1 MNKLLLYEWKSAGI
15 DWRKKQSMDNQ
26 YSVLMSLY
34 DKEKTEYLKTSLDSI
49 LKQTILP
56 KEIVLVL
63 DGPITDEQKIVLNEY
78 ADHLILVPLE
88 KNVGLGLALNEGLKH
103 CSCQLV
109 ARMDTDDIM
118 KPSRCEEQLVAFE
131 EDPELAIVGTQI
143 DEFMDNPEKSTT
155 SRVVPTS
162 HEAIFRFSKR
172 RNPFN
177 HPSVMYK
184 RDTVLKYGG
193 YNDIRRNQDFDLF
206 VRMLVGGEKAKNLEK
221 SLLYFRANKDNLMRR
236 KSWQKVSSDIRISNN
251 FRKMGHAGLLD
262 FLIVST
268 SHFILFLSPRWLAK
282 WISENLLRKK
292 SENNEN

>member
-1 MNKLLLYEWKSAGI
+1 MVMNETDYAYKYRRYGLEKEPL
-15 DWRKKQSMDNQ
+15 MDKQ

-34 DKEKTEYLKTSLDSI
+34 EKEKTEYLEKSLDSV
-49 LKQTILP
+49 LNQSILP
-56 KEIVLVL
+56 KEIIVVL
-63 DGPITDEQKIVLNEY
+63 DGPITDEQRKVLDKYQERVT
-78 ADHLILVPLE
+78 LVPLE
-88 KNVGLGLALNEGLKH
+88 ENVGLGLALNEGLEH
-103 CSCQLV
+103 CTTELV

-118 KPSRCEEQLVAFE
+118 KPTRCEKQLEAFA
-131 EDPELAIVGTQI
+131 EDPELSIVGTQI
-143 DEFMDNPEKSTT
+143 DEFMETPEETFT

-162 HEAIFRFSKR
+162 HEEILRFSKR

-184 RDTVLKYGG
+184 KSAVLKYNG

-206 VRMLVGGEKAKNLEK
+206 VRMLVGGEKARNLDE

-251 FRKMGHAGLLD
+251 FRKMGHASVFD
-262 FLIVST
+262 FLLVSI
-268 SHFILFLSPRWLAK
+268 SHLILFFSPKWLAK

-292 SENNEN
+292 SEK